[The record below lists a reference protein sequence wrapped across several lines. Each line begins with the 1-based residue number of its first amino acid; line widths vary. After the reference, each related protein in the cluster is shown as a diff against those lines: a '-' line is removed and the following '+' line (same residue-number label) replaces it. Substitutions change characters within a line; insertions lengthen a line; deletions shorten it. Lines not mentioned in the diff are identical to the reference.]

1 MAIKEILDKIKASLG
16 ADASAETHALIAD
29 AIREAS
35 DMTDSLSSANK
46 ESAGRKNRIRELESE
61 LENAKAEIGKASS
74 PELKNEL
81 NRLKEIETK
90 YTGLLNAETE
100 KLKSTWQEKAKTLT
114 VDKTSKLY
122 EKVQKVLPQFTL
134 AQEGQ
139 ELTVEQIKDNLKTY
153 TLLEATGFFAAE
165 TVITGGNPPF
175 AGNSEPPQDG
185 GARILALSKKPIK

>member
-1 MAIKEILDKIKASLG
+1 MAIKEILDRIKASLG
-16 ADASAETHALIAD
+16 ADASAETLALLSD
-29 AIREAS
+29 ASREAK
-35 DMTDSLSSANK
+35 DIIDSLNSANK
-46 ESAGRKNRIRELESE
+46 ECAARKYRNKELESE

-122 EKVQKVLPQFTL
+122 EKVQKVLPQFNL

-165 TVITGGNPPF
+165 TITTGGNPPF
-175 AGNSEPPQDG
+175 AGISEPPQDG